1 MGSKLYQVQE
11 VAGIARITVRTLHH
25 YDAIGLLTPSGRT
38 RAGYRLYSDTD
49 LLRLQQIL
57 IHRELGF
64 SLKEIKRLIDA
75 PDFDYR
81 GALWR
86 QKELLRQRA
95 ADVAAMVR
103 SVDAAL
109 AALDEK
115 EIDMKEIFE
124 GFDPKKHEQEAEK
137 RWGDTDAYRESNART
152 ESYSEADWREI
163 KAQQDQLMKK
173 MAAELNRGAP
183 SDSEAAMKVAE
194 DHRRYIDRWFYPCDH
209 QMHAGLAEMYV
220 SDERFATTFEAHAE
234 GLARFF
240 AAAVRAN
247 AARGDSSS
255 ES

>member
-1 MGSKLYQVQE
+1 MGAKMYRVQD
-11 VAGIARITVRTLHH
+11 VARMARITVRTLHH
-25 YDAIGLLTPSGRT
+25 YDAIGLLAPSGRT

-64 SLKEIKRLIDA
+64 SLKEIKQLIDA

-81 GALWR
+81 AALWR

-95 ADVAAMVR
+95 AEVAAMVR

-115 EIDMKEIFE
+115 EIDMKEVFE
-124 GFDPKKHEQEAEK
+124 GFDPKKHEQEAEG
-137 RWGDTDAYRESNART
+137 RWGNTDAYRQSNART
-152 ESYSEADWREI
+152 AGYSEADWRRI
-163 KAQQDQLMKK
+163 KAEQDQLMKK
-173 MAAELNRGAP
+173 MALELNRGAP
-183 SDSEAAMKVAE
+183 PDSEAAMEVAE
-194 DHRRYIDRWFYPCDH
+194 DHRRSIDRWFYPCDH
-209 QMHAGLAEMYV
+209 EMHAGLAEMYV
-220 SDERFATTFEAHAE
+220 SDERFAATFEAHAK

-247 AARGDSSS
+247 AARVESST
-255 ES
+255 EG